1 MFLPFI
7 LSEHLPREKR
17 TYLGQR
23 SGQVSSPYFS
33 RAKRRR
39 KSLDLFE
46 TIPPPLP
53 SSGKN
58 KGPITFYANRRRYFQ
73 KAGGIEHRLEE
84 QTMEQKGIPEEEQR
98 GRGSPAPYLFDRI
111 PRTLERGWS
120 EITDHLETS

>member
-7 LSEHLPREKR
+7 ISEHLPRKKR

-33 RAKRRR
+33 QVENHLTCSKQ
-39 KSLDLFE
+39 S
-46 TIPPPLP
+46 PPPPFP

-73 KAGGIEHRLEE
+73 KAGGLEHRLEE

-98 GRGSPAPYLFDRI
+98 DRGSPAPYLFDRI

-120 EITDHLETS
+120 EITDHFQTS